1 VKRLVAVGATALAL
15 AGGAHADT
23 FVVVASSPST
33 LPSAQVPNAP
43 GAVLVPPAPTGAGPP
58 LQFAALRQLWMGA
71 GAAYGVPWQ
80 VLAAINKIESNFGRN
95 MGPSS
100 AGAVGWMQFM
110 PDTWRRWGVDADG
123 NGVADPWSAADAI
136 YAAARYLAASG
147 AAADVRGAV
156 FSYNHASWYVD
167 EVLSL
172 ASLYGQGGT
181 GVVFTLDRLQL
192 AVDEAQKQTA
202 AANARLLAATHE
214 AQLRAKDERRLLAR
228 AAAAPLLSTSLG
240 LQRRAAQLTLRRL
253 GAERLASSR
262 RTALANA
269 RRALADARE
278 RAQSGAF
285 LSPAANMLGAP
296 VYSGNYVFPVGGGP
310 STVSVAHTHHDY
322 PAADIA
328 APYGAPVY
336 ALADATIVRAWRQP
350 DPRCGIGATL
360 DTSDGQSWTYCHL
373 SYLDNAVVAGARLPA
388 GASIGLVGATGDA
401 TGPHLHLQLNPSDR
415 YPQTEE
421 WFRSLAGSAFRW
433 QDAPTPIA
441 PTAPTAFTAAAPVA
455 SSGAL
460 FTVVP
465 EPVVQFRQDVVFFT
479 R

>member
-1 VKRLVAVGATALAL
+1 MKRLLAVGAAALVL
-15 AGGAHADT
+15 AGGARADT
-23 FVVVASSPST
+23 FVVVGSGHST
-33 LPSAQVPNAP
+33 LPSAQTPNAP
-43 GAVLVPPAPTGAGPP
+43 GTSFVPPAPTAAGPELTFP
-58 LQFAALRQLWMGA
+58 QLRQLWVGA

-110 PDTWRRWGVDADG
+110 PDTWQRWGVDADG
-123 NGVADPWSAADAI
+123 NGVADPWTAADAI

-147 AAADVRGAV
+147 GGTDIRGAV
-156 FSYNHASWYVD
+156 FSYNHATWYVD

-172 ASLYGQGGT
+172 ASLYGQEGSA
-181 GVVFTLDRLQL
+181 VVFSLDRLQL
-192 AVDEAQKQTA
+192 AVDQAQKQTA
-202 AANARLLAATHE
+202 AANARLVAATRV
-214 AQLRAKDERRLLAR
+214 ARMRATKERRLLAR
-228 AAAAPLLSTSLG
+228 AAAAPLLSTSLT
-240 LQRRAAQLTLRRL
+240 LERRAAQLTLRRV
-253 GAERLASSR
+253 GAERLASAR

-269 RRALADARE
+269 RRALAEARE

-296 VYSGNYVFPVGGGP
+296 VYSGQYVFPVGGGP

-336 ALADATIVRAWRQP
+336 AVADATIVRAWRQP
-350 DPRCGIGATL
+350 DPRCGIGVTL

-373 SYLDNAVVAGARLPA
+373 SYLEDAVQAGARLPA
-388 GASIGLVGATGDA
+388 GAPVGLVGATGDA
-401 TGPHLHLQLNPSDR
+401 TGPHLHLQLNPSDT
-415 YPQTEE
+415 YPQSEE
-421 WFRSLAGSAFRW
+421 WFSSLAGSAFRW
-433 QDAPTPIA
+433 QDAPTPTTGA
-441 PTAPTAFTAAAPVA
+441 PPAGSAEV
-455 SSGAL
+455 L

-465 EPVVQFRQDVVFFT
+465 EHVVQFRQNVVFFT
-479 R
+479 H

>member
-1 VKRLVAVGATALAL
+1 MKRLLAVGAAALTL
-15 AGGAHADT
+15 AGVAHADT
-23 FVVVASSPST
+23 FVVVGSGHST
-33 LPSAQVPNAP
+33 LPSAQLPNAP
-43 GAVLVPPAPTGAGPP
+43 GTVFVPPAPAVAPQLSFP
-58 LQFAALRQLWMGA
+58 ALRQLWMGA
-71 GAAYGVPWQ
+71 GATYGVPWQ

-110 PDTWRRWGVDADG
+110 PDTWQRWGVDADG
-123 NGVADPWSAADAI
+123 DGVADPWNAADAI

-147 AAADVRGAV
+147 GGTDIRGAV

-172 ASLYGQGGT
+172 ASLYGQGGSQ
-181 GVVFTLDRLQL
+181 VVFSLDRLQL

-202 AANARLLAATHE
+202 AANARLVAAMGE
-214 AQLRAKDERRLLAR
+214 ARIQAKEERRLLAR
-228 AAAAPLLSTSLG
+228 AAAAPLLTTSLL
-240 LQRRAAQLTLRRL
+240 LQKRAAQVTLRRVA
-253 GAERLASSR
+253 AERLATAR

-269 RRALADARE
+269 RGALAAARE
-278 RAQSGAF
+278 RAQGGAF
-285 LSPAANMLGAP
+285 LSPAATILGSP
-296 VYSGNYVFPVGGGP
+296 IYSGKYVFPVGGGP
-310 STVSVAHTHHDY
+310 SSVSVAHTHHDY

-350 DPRCGIGATL
+350 DPRCGIGVTL

-373 SYLDNAVVAGARLPA
+373 SYLEDTVQAGARLAA

-401 TGPHLHLQLNPSDR
+401 TGPHLHLQLNPSNK
-415 YPQTEE
+415 YPQSEE
-421 WFRSLAGSAFRW
+421 WFSSLAGSAFRW
-433 QDAPTPIA
+433 QDAPTPMA
-441 PTAPTAFTAAAPVA
+441 ATAPAA
-455 SSGAL
+455 SGGLL
-460 FTVVP
+460 FTVVS

-479 R
+479 H